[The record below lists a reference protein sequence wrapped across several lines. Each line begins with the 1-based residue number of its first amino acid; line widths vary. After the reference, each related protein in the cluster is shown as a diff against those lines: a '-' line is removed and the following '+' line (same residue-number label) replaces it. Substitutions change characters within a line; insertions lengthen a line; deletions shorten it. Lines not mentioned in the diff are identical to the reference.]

1 MAIVSY
7 KSGAQIVRKFENVFA
22 DFPVVGIQVADVIT
36 IGVNNVSGSAVTI
49 EYTMDDEPAITG
61 GTAVWINAV
70 TVATGNDTF
79 IVTEYGP
86 TGVKITASAI
96 GAVAWIKS

>member
-36 IGVNNVSGSAVTI
+36 IGVDNASGADVTI
-49 EYTMDDEPAITG
+49 EYTMDDESQITG

-70 TVATGNDTF
+70 TVANGADAF

-86 TGVKITASAI
+86 TGVKITASSGGAI
-96 GAVAWIKS
+96 AWIKS